1 MVNALAQNSSDFQ
14 DKGRAISEFV
24 FCVAEWPANPYKV
37 TTYFGNT
44 RGFVASLSWIFKLFS
59 HITASTHT
67 TASAA
72 NKT

>member
-1 MVNALAQNSSDFQ
+1 MHSSDFQ
-14 DKGRAISEFV
+14 DKGRAISELV
-24 FCVAEWPANPYKV
+24 FCVAERVAEWPAYSYKV

-59 HITASTHT
+59 HTAANASTDT